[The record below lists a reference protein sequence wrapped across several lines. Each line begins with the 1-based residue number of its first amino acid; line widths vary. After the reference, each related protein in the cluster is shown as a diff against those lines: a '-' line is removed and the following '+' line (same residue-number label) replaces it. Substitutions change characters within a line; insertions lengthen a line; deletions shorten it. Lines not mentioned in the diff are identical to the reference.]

1 MKRIKPHNLQGNI
14 SIAFQVRLQ
23 LKMRRT
29 KALGQRVLSKFELP
43 SLWGVSIIL
52 EDSREL
58 QYGE

>member
-1 MKRIKPHNLQGNI
+1 MKRIKPHNLVGKI
-14 SIAFQVRLQ
+14 GIALKVRLQ
-23 LKMRRT
+23 LEMRRT

-43 SLWGVSIIL
+43 SLGGVSIIL